1 MKVLAAVF
9 AITGI
14 AISLLTLLH
23 DLQRIRI
30 SLEAPQ
36 AAPSRLPPELHALA
50 AIFDAVGWILLRG
63 WLVGSLV
70 FLGHLGFTIGLAPLL
85 IERAVLWFDEH

>member
-1 MKVLAAVF
+1 MRVLAAVLV
-9 AITGI
+9 ITGI

-36 AAPSRLPPELHALA
+36 AAPSRLPPELHVLA
-50 AIFDAVGWILLRG
+50 AILDAVGWILLRG
-63 WLVGSLV
+63 WIVGCVV
-70 FLGHLGFTIGLAPLL
+70 FAGHLGFALGLAPLL
-85 IERAVLWFDEH
+85 IERSAIWFNKH